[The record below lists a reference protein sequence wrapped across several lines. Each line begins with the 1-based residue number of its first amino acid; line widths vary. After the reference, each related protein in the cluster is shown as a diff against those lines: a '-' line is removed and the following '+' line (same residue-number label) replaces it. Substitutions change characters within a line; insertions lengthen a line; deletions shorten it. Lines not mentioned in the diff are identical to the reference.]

1 MSTVIV
7 VTEWQTGGM
16 CRSKERFRFWAGGSM
31 VVWNSNYT
39 PQNYLQFKMY
49 ELHISGVFQLIFL
62 GNNWGLTEHTEGD
75 IWDQRGW
82 PCLMIAFRWK
92 KTREG
97 ATWSQKWL
105 QMAHLFPCEEAQAPL
120 QPGKKTTV
128 SKSRDEDND
137 DAEVTFVGV
146 DHVSEDAETLY
157 VGVTSTSKPVISNVL
172 NRVTRDSSSRR
183 KKGHVNP
190 DPSCTLQPANLRT
203 SATDPAAISPA
214 SESVWGGKGS
224 SIISGPSTKPDYN
237 MSSPETVLHNTG
249 LLSPRLH
256 CLSGAVLSLGGKDES
271 PLNSKRCPTSDVK
284 FNSGNSKRPRL
295 GDGIPGRHP
304 SIMAPLGISATKN
317 TIMTLEDSLTSPS
330 HVHGEASFSQT
341 HANDQECFHLMDP
354 ERTCNL

>member
-1 MSTVIV
+1 
-7 VTEWQTGGM
+7 
-16 CRSKERFRFWAGGSM
+16 
-31 VVWNSNYT
+31 
-39 PQNYLQFKMY
+39 
-49 ELHISGVFQLIFL
+49 
-62 GNNWGLTEHTEGD
+62 
-75 IWDQRGW
+75 
-82 PCLMIAFRWK
+82 
-92 KTREG
+92 
-97 ATWSQKWL
+97 
-105 QMAHLFPCEEAQAPL
+105 MAHLFPCEEAQAPL

-137 DAEVTFVGV
+137 DAEVIFVGV

-224 SIISGPSTKPDYN
+224 SIISGPSPKPDYK